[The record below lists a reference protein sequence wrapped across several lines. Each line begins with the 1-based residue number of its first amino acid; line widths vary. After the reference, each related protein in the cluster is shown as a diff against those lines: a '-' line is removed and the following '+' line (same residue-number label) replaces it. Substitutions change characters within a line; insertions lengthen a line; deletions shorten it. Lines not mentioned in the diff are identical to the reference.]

1 MNRLI
6 SVGLSI
12 AVAPAIL
19 LGIGQWLDSPDIVVV
34 SQIALFRFAL
44 PLGALLVVVGLCRA
58 LIGTWRKQA
67 RARSDS
73 QRSRPTPEATVEDP
87 SSCSVTEAAE
97 EQGSPLGGQPA
108 PTPMAG
114 HEVVLDGP
122 HPAKRWLQ
130 VAIVLDLV
138 KTLVIATMY
147 IKGATPAEV
156 VPVGLLRVA
165 ALWLLLF
172 MVNRQFNWARYA
184 LLLVAIF
191 YIPGG
196 IRALMTFSDGAF
208 QLVTLAESVALL
220 GAVGMLFGRRYDAW
234 FADPSLAGMSG
245 TFEGAEPEEA
255 VPAPLIE
262 REENPAIAMPEAAIP
277 ETLPDAET
285 EPVGWSFWQWALTF
299 WLVFFVVLAGGTKAH
314 NANDQ
319 NFLYGVIALQT
330 LIGTVLVRTV
340 LGIFSSRRASRIV
353 FKIALALL
361 LCVPLFGLSLC
372 SSFAQ
377 HRWGGY

>member
-19 LGIGQWLDSPDIVVV
+19 LGIGQWLELPDTVVV
-34 SQIALFRFAL
+34 AQIALFRFAL
-44 PLGALLVVVGLCRA
+44 PLGALLVVAGLGRTIA
-58 LIGTWRKQA
+58 DVLRKQA

-73 QRSRPTPEATVEDP
+73 PPSRKVGDP
-87 SSCSVTEAAE
+87 STCPATEASDDK
-97 EQGSPLGGQPA
+97 GGPLGGDPA
-108 PTPMAG
+108 ATPVTS
-114 HEVVLDGP
+114 HEFVFEGP
-122 HPAKRWLQ
+122 VHPARKWLLF
-130 VAIVLDLV
+130 AIVLDVV
-138 KTLVIATMY
+138 KTLVVASMY
-147 IKGATPAEV
+147 INGATPAEV
-156 VPVGLLRVA
+156 VPVGLFRVVV
-165 ALWLLLF
+165 LCLLLF
-172 MVNRQFNWARYA
+172 LVDRQFNWARYV

-220 GAVGMLFGRRYDAW
+220 GGVGMLFGRRYDAW
-234 FADPSLAGMSG
+234 FADPALAGMSRE
-245 TFEGAEPEEA
+245 FERAQSEEA
-255 VPAPLIE
+255 EPAPLIE
-262 REENPAIAMPEAAIP
+262 SEENLAITLP
-277 ETLPDAET
+277 ETADPETFSDAESA
-285 EPVGWSFWQWALTF
+285 PVGWSFWQWGLTF

-314 NANDQ
+314 NSNDQ
-319 NFLYGVIALQT
+319 NFLYVVIALQA

-340 LGIFSSRRASRIV
+340 LGIFSSRRVSRIL

-361 LCVPLFGLSLC
+361 LCVPLFGLTLC

-377 HRWGGY
+377 SRWGGY